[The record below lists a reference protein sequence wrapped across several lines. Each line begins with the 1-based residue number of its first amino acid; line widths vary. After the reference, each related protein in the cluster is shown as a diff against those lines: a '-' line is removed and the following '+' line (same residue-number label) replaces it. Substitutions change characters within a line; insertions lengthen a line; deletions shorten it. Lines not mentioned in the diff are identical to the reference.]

1 MTKKEKLKYVINILE
16 KRYGNP
22 KTELNYETE
31 FQLMVAVILSAQCT
45 DKRVNIV
52 TKELF
57 KVVKEAV
64 DIENMDIN
72 TLEKYIMSTGF
83 YHNNAK
89 NIKENAKILINN
101 YNSVLPHNM
110 DDLLKLPGVGRK
122 TANVLLHE
130 LWGISTGI
138 VVDTHVIRIV
148 NLLGIVNTR
157 NPLIIEREL
166 MKLVPKEY
174 YRKITHYFILHGR
187 EKCIQR
193 KLECDV
199 CSLVKRD
206 KK

>member
-83 YHNNAK
+83 YHNKAK
-89 NIKENAKILINN
+89 NIKDNAKILINN

>member
-57 KVVKEAV
+57 KIVKEAV

-83 YHNNAK
+83 YHNKAK

>member
-83 YHNNAK
+83 YHNKAK

-166 MKLVPKEY
+166 MKIVPKEC

>member
-83 YHNNAK
+83 YHNKAK

-174 YRKITHYFILHGR
+174 YGKITHYFILHGR